1 MTSAL
6 RLLSDVRDVAKL
18 ADGCDG
24 LPTSWLLSEL
34 NANPEAPWSSYGKN
48 GMTARDL
55 SGSWPRSTSGRGRF
69 GLNAM
74 RDRRAGTARRQASP
88 ATAGP
93 GSPTPGSGTC
103 RRRSPMTTTKKV
115 SLRASPRM
123 TARTQRHPLQPP
135 RCPSGPISPLLHR
148 TSEAIFHPLHDPPYG
163 KRKTAYDQACRGCR
177 GLLAEEWAGG
187 GWGACFGGRA
197 GPRRRYGGYTRPRAV
212 ERRRRRG
219 AVRALWVLDAVWPP
233 PGPTSSNSYPTCSR
247 ARSSRGG
254 CSTAPSASTTCRTLP
269 RHGQP
274 RGAQGPHP
282 PLIGVAPAA
291 TSTRTRTSSGGNATG
306 YEPQGQGGGA
316 GAAAGEA

>member
-55 SGSWPRSTSGRGRF
+55 SGSCPRSTSGRGRF

-187 GWGACFGGRA
+187 GLGSVFRGTRWTSTAL
-197 GPRRRYGGYTRPRAV
+197 RRIH
-212 ERRRRRG
+212 
-219 AVRALWVLDAVWPP
+219 
-233 PGPTSSNSYPTCSR
+233 PTSSSGAPPTTRRRACSVG
-247 ARSSRGG
+247 SR
-254 CSTAPSASTTCRTLP
+254 R
-269 RHGQP
+269 
-274 RGAQGPHP
+274 
-282 PLIGVAPAA
+282 GVAPARSYIEQLLPDVLAGTIQPGRVFDRTVSLDDVPDA
-291 TSTRTRTSSGGNATG
+291 TAPWPAERRSRSSSAPDRRCPGG
-306 YEPQGQGGGA
+306 YEHSYPHVKWR
-316 GAAAGEA
+316 